1 MFQLLGNEYWRFI
14 ECKEI
19 QMYALEVGKITDQ
32 YFPVSICSYIDLMH
46 VHSESHYIHHQVFV
60 WSLAIKVARNSF

>member
-1 MFQLLGNEYWRFI
+1 
-14 ECKEI
+14 
-19 QMYALEVGKITDQ
+19 MYALEVGKITDQ

-60 WSLAIKVARNSF
+60 WSLAINSLIFGRGSTHS